1 MIKTIRDLL
10 EFGIINIDKPSG
22 MTSFQVDDYV
32 RERLGLKR
40 AGHQGTLDPNV
51 SGVLPIAL
59 NRACKL
65 SKYLTVKDK
74 SYVGVMRLHMDI
86 SDEELKMEMKN
97 FVGKITQMPPVRSA
111 VKRIER
117 TRDVKKFDF
126 LEREEKDVLFFA
138 EVEAGT
144 YIRTLINDLGK
155 KIGGAHMLELRRTRA
170 GVFQERSAVSVY
182 DFDKAVDDYKKG
194 DEKSLR
200 KIVIC
205 GEDIIRQSMLTIEI
219 KEDNLDKILRGKP
232 IHKQDLFKAVKLN
245 KEDYI
250 GIFCNERFIEI
261 AKVVNDGEVIAVP
274 DFVFN

>member
-1 MIKTIRDLL
+1 MKTVKELL
-10 EFGIINIDKPSG
+10 EFGIINVDKPSG
-22 MTSFQVDDYV
+22 MTSFQVDNYV

-51 SGVLPIAL
+51 GGVLPIAL

-65 SKYLTVKDK
+65 SKYLTGKDK
-74 SYVGVMRLHMDI
+74 SYVGVMRVHLDI

-111 VKRIER
+111 VKRAER
-117 TRDVKKFDF
+117 TREVKKFDF
-126 LEREEKDVLFFA
+126 LEKEDRDVLFFA

-144 YIRTLINDLGK
+144 YIRTLVNDLGK

-170 GVFQERSAVSVY
+170 GVFEEKNSVTLY

-200 KIVIC
+200 KIIASGDDVIK
-205 GEDIIRQSMLTIEI
+205 QSMNIIEV
-219 KEDNLDKILRGKP
+219 KKDNLDKILRGKP

-274 DFVFN
+274 DFVLN

>member
-1 MIKTIRDLL
+1 MKTVKELL
-10 EFGIINIDKPSG
+10 EFGIINVDKPSG
-22 MTSFQVDDYV
+22 MTSFQVDNYV

-51 SGVLPIAL
+51 GGVLPIAL

-65 SKYLTVKDK
+65 SKYLTGKDK
-74 SYVGVMRLHMDI
+74 SYVGVMRVHLDI

-111 VKRIER
+111 VKRAER
-117 TRDVKKFDF
+117 TREVKKFDF
-126 LEREEKDVLFFA
+126 LEKEERDVLFFA

-155 KIGGAHMLELRRTRA
+155 RIGGAHMLELRRTRA
-170 GVFQERSAVSVY
+170 GVFEEKNSVTLY
-182 DFDKAVDDYKKG
+182 EFDKAVDDYKRG

-200 KIVIC
+200 EVIVC
-205 GEDIIRQSMLTIEI
+205 GEEIIRQNMRTIEI
-219 KEDNLDKILRGKP
+219 KENNLDKILRGKP
-232 IHKQDLFKAVKLN
+232 IHIQDVVKIVKLD
-245 KEDYI
+245 EGDFV
-250 GIFCNERFIEI
+250 GVFCNERFIEI

-274 DFVFN
+274 DFVLN

>member
-1 MIKTIRDLL
+1 MKTVKELL

-65 SKYLTVKDK
+65 SKYLTGKDK
-74 SYVGVMRLHMDI
+74 SYVGVMRLHLDI
-86 SDEELKMEMKN
+86 SDEELKIEMKN
-97 FVGKITQMPPVRSA
+97 FVGKITQIPPVRSA
-111 VKRIER
+111 VKRVER
-117 TRDVKKFDF
+117 EREVKKFDF
-126 LEREEKDVLFFA
+126 LEKEERDVLFFA

-170 GVFQERSAVSVY
+170 GIFEERSAVSVY

>member
-1 MIKTIRDLL
+1 
-10 EFGIINIDKPSG
+10 
-22 MTSFQVDDYV
+22 
-32 RERLGLKR
+32 
-40 AGHQGTLDPNV
+40 
-51 SGVLPIAL
+51 
-59 NRACKL
+59 
-65 SKYLTVKDK
+65 
-74 SYVGVMRLHMDI
+74 
-86 SDEELKMEMKN
+86 
-97 FVGKITQMPPVRSA
+97 
-111 VKRIER
+111 
-117 TRDVKKFDF
+117 
-126 LEREEKDVLFFA
+126 
-138 EVEAGT
+138 
-144 YIRTLINDLGK
+144 
-155 KIGGAHMLELRRTRA
+155 MLELRRTRA

>member
-65 SKYLTVKDK
+65 SKYLTGKDK
-74 SYVGVMRLHMDI
+74 NYVGVMRLHLDI
-86 SDEELKMEMKN
+86 SDEELKEEMKK
-97 FVGKITQMPPVRSA
+97 FVGMIKQMPPVRSA

>member
-1 MIKTIRDLL
+1 MKTIKELL

-40 AGHQGTLDPNV
+40 AGHQGTLDPAV

-65 SKYLTVKDK
+65 SKYLTGKDK
-74 SYVGVMRLHMDI
+74 SYVGVMRLHLDI
-86 SDEELKMEMKN
+86 SDEELKEEMKK

-117 TRDVKKFDF
+117 TREVKKFDF
-126 LEREEKDVLFFA
+126 LEKEERDVLFFA

-170 GVFQERSAVSVY
+170 GIFEERSAVSVY

-200 KIVIC
+200 KIIASGDDVIK
-205 GEDIIRQSMLTIEI
+205 QSMNIIEI
-219 KEDNLDKILRGKP
+219 KKDNLDKILRGKP
-232 IHKQDLFKAVKLN
+232 IHKQDVVKMVKLD
-245 KEDYI
+245 EGEFV
-250 GIFCNERFIEI
+250 GIFCDERFIEV
-261 AKVVNDGEVIAVP
+261 ARVVNDGEVIAVP
-274 DFVFN
+274 DFVLN